1 MFANPLFFGFLNV
14 AIIAPLFIF
23 IVNGIRSK
31 DKQQNKAVSP
41 MKEVVVLAIITF
53 VVTAMSSYMVFKENI
68 IAPTEDFSTGGAPF

>member
-1 MFANPLFFGFLNV
+1 MFANPLFFGLLNV

>member
-1 MFANPLFFGFLNV
+1 MFANPLFFGLLNV

-31 DKQQNKAVSP
+31 DKLQNKAVSP